1 MRKEEC
7 FELGTFTKLHGFKGE
22 LIARA
27 LTDHPEWYTTI
38 ESVWLETTNGLVP
51 FFVERIS
58 QLPNGSLRFKLEGV
72 QTEAE
77 ARALVGQTIYLT
89 EDPAV
94 REGFFLED
102 LVGFQVN
109 NAHGIPVGTITE
121 VHTQTAQPFL
131 ELLAQGK
138 TAYLPFHE
146 DLILEINEEQQLLV
160 FEIPDGLLELY

>member
-1 MRKEEC
+1 
-7 FELGTFTKLHGFKGE
+7 
-22 LIARA
+22 
-27 LTDHPEWYTTI
+27 
-38 ESVWLETTNGLVP
+38 
-51 FFVERIS
+51 
-58 QLPNGSLRFKLEGV
+58 V

-160 FEIPDGLLELY
+160 FEVPDGLLELY